1 MQAQQPTPD
10 AVLDQQCVGYTNLTG
25 FCRPVDP
32 GTSQGPAA
40 TPGAR
45 HANIRFCSTPSS
57 STSQDGNRLTLF
69 NSFFQHTTRLEP
81 SYSVQLLLPA
91 HHKTGTIL
99 LCSTPSSSTPQDWMS
114 DVSPLSGISGLSFD
128 STLLFPLLFFCLVL
142 LPFLSYCFLPA
153 GPFF

>member
-69 NSFFQHTTRLEP
+69 NSFFQHITRLEP

-99 LCSTPSSSTPQDWMS
+99 LCSTPSSSTPQDWNHLTNVGGKSTWTECIGS
-114 DVSPLSGISGLSFD
+114 DPYL
-128 STLLFPLLFFCLVL
+128 PMLVVVHL
-142 LPFLSYCFLPA
+142 DRMHRL
-153 GPFF
+153 